1 MAIGGFILLFL
12 DDVMCRTLNGAPSG
26 GLAEAAVEVGVVD
39 GRDGGALM
47 SAVPAKK
54 T

>member
-1 MAIGGFILLFL
+1 MGGFMLLFL
-12 DDVMCRTLNGAPSG
+12 DDVIWRTLNGAPSG
-26 GLAEAAVEVGVVD
+26 GLAVAGVEVGVVD

-54 T
+54 M